1 MSKFLYYFI
10 KSNNFK
16 KQMWAVSG
24 KTAQPGFGIINLKKF
39 VLPLPLLSIQEK
51 IVQKLDEILGQLEEK
66 KKQILEYQQTIFK
79 KLQLISENQE
89 KRESRRTGLFQFYT
103 NMILQ
108 KAMDNL
114 DYTFD
119 DLNNICS
126 DILDTPHTTVKYTSA
141 GICVIRTTDISHEKI
156 NFSNTKFTS
165 KEAFEERRKKID
177 PLLNDIL
184 YTREAPWGMAA
195 LVKRGNFVVGQRIIL
210 LRVKQGKILPG
221 FLSMILNSSFGY
233 NQALSVV
240 NKTTSQ
246 HINIKHIKKFQIP
259 VFSLPEQHKLL
270 DQITEKTNSF
280 QKVDQRISKLL
291 NSKNYS
297 LKLLENIQPSI
308 LDAAF
313 LGKLVN

>member
-1 MSKFLYYFI
+1 M
-10 KSNNFK
+10 
-16 KQMWAVSG
+16 
-24 KTAQPGFGIINLKKF
+24 
-39 VLPLPLLSIQEK
+39 
-51 IVQKLDEILGQLEEK
+51 
-66 KKQILEYQQTIFK
+66 
-79 KLQLISENQE
+79 
-89 KRESRRTGLFQFYT
+89 
-103 NMILQ
+103 
-108 KAMDNL
+108 
-114 DYTFD
+114 
-119 DLNNICS
+119 
-126 DILDTPHTTVKYTSA
+126 
-141 GICVIRTTDISHEKI
+141 
-156 NFSNTKFTS
+156 
-165 KEAFEERRKKID
+165 
-177 PLLNDIL
+177 NDIL

-246 HINIKHIKKFQIP
+246 HINIKDIKKFQIP

-280 QKVDQRISKLL
+280 QKVDQHISKLL